1 MFEHFTPRHVIPLL
15 VASATTFGGLWPF
28 WSPKNA
34 MLEFGLPERIAASPA
49 AHPVMVLCSARTT
62 ALGMLMF
69 VFYRQEK
76 FAAVDTVMAVMGAY
90 LGLVDGYV
98 CWKEEMPGKAV
109 FRCVSGMMIAAW
121 GLAGL
126 TEGGL

>member
-1 MFEHFTPRHVIPLL
+1 MFEHFALRHIVPLL

-34 MLEFGLPERIAASPA
+34 MLEFGLPESIASSPA

-62 ALGMLMF
+62 ALGLLMF
-69 VFYRQEK
+69 VFYRQGE
-76 FAAVDTVMAVMGAY
+76 FAAVDAVMSVMGAY

-98 CWKEEMPGKAV
+98 CWKEGMPGKAV
-109 FRCVSGMMIAAW
+109 FRCSSGMGIAAW
-121 GLAGL
+121 GLVGL

>member
-1 MFEHFTPRHVIPLL
+1 MLEHFTPRHIMPLL

-34 MLEFGLPERIAASPA
+34 MLEFGLPESIAASRA

-69 VFYRQEK
+69 AFYRQKEL
-76 FAAVDTVMAVMGAY
+76 AAVDTVMSVMGAY

-98 CWKEEMPGKAV
+98 CWKEGMTGKAV
-109 FRCVSGMMIAAW
+109 FRCVSGMAIAAW

-126 TEGGL
+126 TEGGF